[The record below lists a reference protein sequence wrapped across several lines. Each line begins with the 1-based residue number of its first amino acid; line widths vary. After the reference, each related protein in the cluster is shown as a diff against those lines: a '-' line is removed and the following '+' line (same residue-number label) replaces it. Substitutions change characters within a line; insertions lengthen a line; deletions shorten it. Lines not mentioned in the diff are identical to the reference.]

1 MKKRL
6 ILSSI
11 MSIILCF
18 CLATGSA
25 YALFTS
31 ESNVNVAVSYGK
43 VDVTAKAENFKTY
56 SASWNEATKSYE
68 SVEQSSLTFATLGTV
83 TVNNND
89 IVINNMAPMDK
100 LTFDIIIENNSSIL
114 AKYQTIFTVS
124 EELTDTLVVELE
136 NENQSIEM
144 VNLTNS
150 VASKWFTINP
160 SDNKQLDKISV
171 TILLPENVT
180 NMDVTGSISYTVKAI
195 QGNAHVVD
203 PVENNENEL
212 YIYSLNDLK
221 AFRDDVNNGNTYN
234 NKTVYLMDN
243 IDLNNEEWEPIGTS
257 NSKFSG
263 VFDGNGFTI
272 SNLSVNKENDSYV
285 GLFGYTVKGEVKNL
299 NINNAT
305 VKGYLGVAVVSGSPF
320 TAKFTNIK
328 VTGDVKVEGMAYVGG
343 VVGRNSYADLTDII
357 VDVNEGS
364 YVYSNSVSG
373 GVAYRTYVGGVV
385 GFLGEGA
392 HTLKNISS
400 NIDVI
405 GSTIDVGGIAGI
417 AHYDNTFINC
427 SSSGNVT
434 LQNADTLEEALEI
447 GGIAGVWHNQDGHKV
462 VFENCSY
469 TGVLSS
475 KYVTGEVTTF
485 ENNGLVGAKYSATGT
500 GELIIR

>member
-1 MKKRL
+1 
-6 ILSSI
+6 
-11 MSIILCF
+11 
-18 CLATGSA
+18 
-25 YALFTS
+25 
-31 ESNVNVAVSYGK
+31 
-43 VDVTAKAENFKTY
+43 
-56 SASWNEATKSYE
+56 
-68 SVEQSSLTFATLGTV
+68 
-83 TVNNND
+83 
-89 IVINNMAPMDK
+89 
-100 LTFDIIIENNSSIL
+100 
-114 AKYQTIFTVS
+114 
-124 EELTDTLVVELE
+124 
-136 NENQSIEM
+136 
-144 VNLTNS
+144 
-150 VASKWFTINP
+150 
-160 SDNKQLDKISV
+160 
-171 TILLPENVT
+171 
-180 NMDVTGSISYTVKAI
+180 
-195 QGNAHVVD
+195 
-203 PVENNENEL
+203 
-212 YIYSLNDLK
+212 
-221 AFRDDVNNGNTYN
+221 
-234 NKTVYLMDN
+234 MDN

-343 VVGRNSYADLTDII
+343 VVGRNSYADLTDIT

-364 YVYSNSVSG
+364 YVYANSVSG